1 MSVIFNIS
9 KINLNKKINMVPK
22 SLIENLLN
30 KEVYIYIKHGNR
42 EFGGIIQSIIDDEV
56 VMLKDKDNNLVY
68 VLISEINVIIEC
80 R

>member
-1 MSVIFNIS
+1 
-9 KINLNKKINMVPK
+9 MVPK

-30 KEVYIYIKHGNR
+30 KEVYIYIKHANR

-68 VLISEINVIIEC
+68 VPISEINVIIEC